1 MGDSY
6 LLWTFII
13 SLGVIIGLIMS
24 KKFNPSLCLFVGAI
38 VAAILGRVDLAS
50 IAGTFNTSFGGI
62 LVSTGILMVFAFTF
76 SQYLNESGGVTEF
89 AKFMVRKVGY
99 KYDLVAMSFCEPRS

>member
-38 VAAILGRVDLAS
+38 VAAKRRVEGSCDARQ
-50 IAGTFNTSFGGI
+50 IHTTQDRGNDCA
-62 LVSTGILMVFAFTF
+62 
-76 SQYLNESGGVTEF
+76 NE
-89 AKFMVRKVGY
+89 
-99 KYDLVAMSFCEPRS
+99 